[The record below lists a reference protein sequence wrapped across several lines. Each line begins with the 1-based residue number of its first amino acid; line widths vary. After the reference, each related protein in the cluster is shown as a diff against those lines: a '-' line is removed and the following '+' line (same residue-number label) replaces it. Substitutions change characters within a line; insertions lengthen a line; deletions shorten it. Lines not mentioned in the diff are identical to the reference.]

1 MLDLEVADHI
11 LVGEVDFVHAEAA
24 ARDDDAPAVEAD
36 VEVGGGGGLVHGGL
50 VQVDEFHD
58 FAFRP
63 RRYELRYCREE
74 VATSNH

>member
-50 VQVDEFHD
+50 V
-58 FAFRP
+58 
-63 RRYELRYCREE
+63 
-74 VATSNH
+74 